1 MAKNQLIIGLGGVGG
16 RSIAAFKKATIQ
28 HENEYNSLVKKN
40 GYRFEYLYI
49 DSNKDRLE
57 ANDWEIYGRSVELE
71 PADIVLL
78 KQYAG
83 GNTNFSIRAISKH
96 ENIEP
101 WIGDF
106 RNSFAKRSGKSNVS
120 DDSLGSEIFGLSGA
134 GQLRRYGRVLFAINA
149 QTVRRNL
156 QSKLDRLVAGTE
168 SEVDVRIFCTLG
180 GGTGSGAIVDMVTL
194 IKDLEVGGHQY
205 KIDIYTFVAGALR
218 DAQDAGSF
226 YQNEYAALRDLNAL
240 MVGKFSPFVVAAKDP
255 GSGDSY
261 HTFQNGESPIRHI
274 YLSSEESFGT
284 PSLREQIDF
293 MAKACFDT
301 IVLSNRGSKEDTQ
314 KAFTGED
321 LLDGNKGEPSN
332 EDLRRSYRFAALG
345 VKRLC
350 VPTEQIKELLR
361 SDYAKRVLES
371 WLIGTPLSPNT
382 RRDVSKAV
390 IHFDPRTGKIWEA
403 IEHWVA
409 SVKVKLTSEYDRIVR
424 QQTRDALVLE
434 EMRKAA
440 IQASDN
446 AKKLLGNQEM
456 RIQIKKKSEED
467 AAEILQLVQI
477 RMDGQMKWSIGGD
490 EAWGLNDVKE
500 FIMWYISRI
509 SSWSKECIGDYDSD
523 EIVKLRSSLIDNMGQ
538 REEQWAK
545 LGFLTIHLTEK
556 DERMIRNHY
565 EDCCS
570 LVDIALL
577 DFKIYAMKTLMDEAR
592 VRLQNYSSLVD
603 LAITEN
609 KQQTEAIEQDRSKI
623 NADLTD
629 NSKSESLCDQ
639 YEFDND
645 NLQKVRQKIAELKKE
660 HHNNMAA
667 IFSPAWTE
675 SIGSLAEFQPNMT
688 KTLMDNIN
696 MRLYTCSEEIHNLA
710 TAGGSLQSVLNV
722 SIFDRLLQIAGR
734 TAGVNKENWNKAL
747 GGIIQKFVGQFR
759 SSSYVVPVGE
769 HRLTKPQNPPAKALA
784 FSFPKGANTEPEF
797 KNWLKHKIDV
807 SINGDFRPTADRLEL
822 DGEHGDAG
830 EIRVLYILHW
840 FPASFAPV
848 VSSIYKKYRDSAK
861 DPNDA
866 VKIYFANIDDD
877 DIGLQSKTRPALTE
891 EGEPNEETAELVD
904 LAARLK
910 IVVGEKKFPVLSETE
925 KGIKILQSLED
936 GMAEYTKAYSAE
948 ERYYPSQTFTKD
960 LNSSVSL
967 AKGMMDDVQKQ
978 AVYHQY
984 IEECN
989 KFPEGSDEYIKAN
1002 EKRKMAKRELGL

>member
-28 HENEYNSLVKKN
+28 YENEYNSLVKEN

-49 DSNKDRLE
+49 DSNNDRLE
-57 ANDWEIYGRSVELE
+57 ADDWEIYGRSVKLD

-78 KQYAG
+78 KQYVG
-83 GNTNFSIRAISKH
+83 GNTNFSIRAISKQ

-106 RNSFAKRSGKSNVS
+106 RNSFAKRSGKSNIG
-120 DDSLGSEIFGLSGA
+120 DDSLDSEVFGLNGA
-134 GQLRRYGRVLFAINA
+134 GQLRRYGRLLFAINA

-156 QSKLDRLVAGTE
+156 QSKLERLVKNTE

-240 MVGKFSPFVVAAKDP
+240 MVGKFRPFVVAAKNP
-255 GSGDSY
+255 GSGDNY
-261 HTFQNGESPIRHI
+261 HTIQNGQSPIRHI

-301 IVLSNRGSKEDTQ
+301 IMIGPRGSEGAIA
-314 KAFTGED
+314 KALSGED
-321 LLDGNKGEPSN
+321 LVDNNNEP
-332 EDLRRSYRFAALG
+332 RRSYRFAALG

-361 SDYAKRVLES
+361 ADYAKRVLES
-371 WLIGTPLSPNT
+371 WLLGTPLPPNT
-382 RRDVSKAV
+382 RRDLSKAV
-390 IHFDPRTGKIWEA
+390 IHFDPRTG

-409 SVKVKLTSEYDRIVR
+409 SVKVKLTSEYDSIVR

-434 EMRKAA
+434 KMRKAA

-446 AKKLLGNQEM
+446 AKKLLGNQEV
-456 RIQIKKKSEED
+456 RIQIEKKSEED
-467 AAEILQLVQI
+467 AAEILQLVQM

-500 FIMWYISRI
+500 FIMWYISQI
-509 SSWSKECIGDYDSD
+509 SSWPKECIGDYDND

-570 LVDIALL
+570 LVDMALL
-577 DFKIYAMKTLMDEAR
+577 DFKIYAMEALIDEAR
-592 VRLQNYSSLVD
+592 KRLGHYSSLVD

-609 KQQTEAIEQDRSKI
+609 EQQTAAIEQNRNKI
-623 NADLTD
+623 NADLTN

-639 YEFDND
+639 YEFDNT
-645 NLQKVRQKIAELKKE
+645 NLQRVRQKIAELKKE
-660 HHNNMAA
+660 HRNNMAA

-675 SIGSLAEFQPNMT
+675 SIGSLAEFQPNKT
-688 KTLMDNIN
+688 KALMDNIN
-696 MRLYTCSEEIHNLA
+696 KRLYTCSEKIHRLA
-710 TAGGSLQSVLNV
+710 TDGSSLQSVLNV
-722 SIFDRLLQIAGR
+722 SIFDRLLQIAGP
-734 TAGVNKENWNKAL
+734 TAGLNEENWDNAL
-747 GGIIQKFVGQFR
+747 KDVIQRFFGQFR
-759 SSSYVVPVGE
+759 SSSYVVPLGS
-769 HRLTKPQNPPAKALA
+769 RYLTNPQHPPVKALA
-784 FSFPKGANTEPEF
+784 FSLPEGSKNPDF
-797 KNWLKHKIDV
+797 ENWLKKKIDV
-807 SINGDFRPTADRLEL
+807 SIQ
-822 DGEHGDAG
+822 G
-830 EIRVLYILHW
+830 EIRPSEGRREFCKHEAAEEIRALYISYW

-848 VSSIYKKYRDSAK
+848 VNGIYKKYRDSAK

-891 EGEPNEETAELVD
+891 EGEPDEDTARKVD

-910 IVVGEKKFPVLSETE
+910 IVVGKKEFPVLSETE

-948 ERYYPSQTFTKD
+948 ERYYPSRTFTKD
-960 LNSSVSL
+960 LDSGISL
-967 AKGMMDDVQKQ
+967 ANGMMDDLQKQ
-978 AVYHQY
+978 AVLRQY
-984 IEECN
+984 REEYD
-989 KFPEGSDEYIKAN
+989 KSAEGSDE
-1002 EKRKMAKRELGL
+1002 ETQAKKDHDEAKKVLGL